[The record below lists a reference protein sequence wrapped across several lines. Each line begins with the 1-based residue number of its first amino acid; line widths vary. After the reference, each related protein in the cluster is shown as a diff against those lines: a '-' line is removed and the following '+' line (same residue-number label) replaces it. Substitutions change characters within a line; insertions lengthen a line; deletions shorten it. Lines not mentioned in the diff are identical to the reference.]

1 MLLMGNSGVGK
12 TSMHSVIF
20 ANYPVKDTANLGYT
34 VNKAEYKFKFMGNL
48 TLNMIDCGAQ
58 KEFMAQYFTTQK
70 ETLFQ
75 GIEVL
80 IYVFDIEEEEKD
92 YAESIGYFKKTM

>member
-58 KEFMAQYFTTQK
+58 K
-70 ETLFQ
+70 
-75 GIEVL
+75 
-80 IYVFDIEEEEKD
+80 
-92 YAESIGYFKKTM
+92 

>member
-1 MLLMGNSGVGK
+1 
-12 TSMHSVIF
+12 MHSVIF

-58 KEFMAQYFTTQK
+58 K
-70 ETLFQ
+70 
-75 GIEVL
+75 
-80 IYVFDIEEEEKD
+80 
-92 YAESIGYFKKTM
+92 